1 MARGTPGTAP
11 TSKEPA
17 RKSGTARQA
26 SRAAYE
32 QRQRAELAD
41 PRPLMGVDDTA
52 RYLDVSRWTVY
63 RLVNDGGLKT
73 VTVGKTMKFRPADI
87 DAYLDRDVAAS

>member
-1 MARGTPGTAP
+1 MAQGTKGTPAR
-11 TSKEPA
+11 KETA

-32 QRQRAELAD
+32 KRQTAELAD
-41 PRPLMGVDDTA
+41 PRPLMGIDGVA

-63 RLVNDGGLKT
+63 RLINDGDLKT
-73 VTVGKTMKFRPADI
+73 VTVGKTMKVRPADV
-87 DAYLDRDVAAS
+87 DAYLNRDVA